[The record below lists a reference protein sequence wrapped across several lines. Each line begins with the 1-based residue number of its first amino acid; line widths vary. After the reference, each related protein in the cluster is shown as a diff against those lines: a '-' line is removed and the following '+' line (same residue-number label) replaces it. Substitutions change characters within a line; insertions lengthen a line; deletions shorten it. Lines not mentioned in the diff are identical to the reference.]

1 MLSYCQT
8 ASNQKVEMNYGT
20 SDASFH
26 NLLFQYYSILYPSFR
41 YSEDKNADFQL
52 CQLRKA

>member
-8 ASNQKVEMNYGT
+8 ASNQKAEMNYGT
-20 SDASFH
+20 TDASFH